1 MAALAAMN
9 SDVSAQAPMP
19 APVYGGACLNDF
31 RCLRAPAPAGA
42 DACTYDPRRVA
53 PGPMNSSVSG
63 RLRLQAPTPA
73 LVNGGACLNDFQCF
87 RAPAPCL
94 HLRAGVPALR
104 EVAPGPMSSTVSGRL
119 GLQAP
124 TPALTSGGAYPT
136 RAGACL
142 YEFLCFGV
150 PAPAGDDACAY
161 ERRRLPL

>member
-9 SDVSAQAPMP
+9 SAVSVQAPMP
-19 APVYGGACLNDF
+19 APVNGGACLNDF

-73 LVNGGACLNDFQCF
+73 LVNGGACLNDFHCF

-94 HLRAGVPALR
+94 HLRAGVPALQ

-124 TPALTSGGAYPT
+124 TPAPTSGGA
-136 RAGACL
+136 CL
-142 YEFLCFGV
+142 NDFLCFGALV
-150 PAPAGDDACAY
+150 PAGADACTY
-161 ERRRLPL
+161 ERGRLPYESWRLPR

>member
-42 DACTYDPRRVA
+42 DACTYDPGRVA

-73 LVNGGACLNDFQCF
+73 LVNGGACLDDFHCF

-124 TPALTSGGAYPT
+124 TPAPTSGGA
-136 RAGACL
+136 CL
-142 YEFLCFGV
+142 NDFLCFGALV
-150 PAPAGDDACAY
+150 PAGADACTY
-161 ERRRLPL
+161 ERGRLPYESWRLPL